1 MPITKV
7 TVLQKATLSWSKEN
21 TLSAI
26 PNGLNLAAPKIMAN
40 AKELTK
46 ISLLLDFIMEHPKD
60 VETGEQLQ
68 NIINV
73 FFGTVKTHIT
83 RHEYTKKRRTF
94 TVGMLTITQEDI

>member
-1 MPITKV
+1 MWVRPSTRFCALKSPVSLPGGI
-7 TVLQKATLSWSKEN
+7 
-21 TLSAI
+21 
-26 PNGLNLAAPKIMAN
+26 GLAAPKIMAN

-73 FFGTVKTHIT
+73 FFGSKDYTIT

>member
-21 TLSAI
+21 TMSAI
-26 PNGLNLAAPKIMAN
+26 PNGLALAAPNIMSN

-46 ISLLLDFIMEHPKD
+46 ISLLLDFIDQHPTD
-60 VETGEQLQ
+60 VETAEHLESMLV
-68 NIINV
+68 V
-73 FFGTVKTHIT
+73 FFGTKQTIT

-94 TVGMLTITQEDI
+94 TVGILTITQEDI

>member
-21 TLSAI
+21 TLSAL
-26 PNGLNLAAPKIMAN
+26 PNGIGLAAANIMQK

-46 ISLLLDFIMEHPKD
+46 ISLLIDFINDHPKD
-60 VETGEQLQ
+60 VETADQLQ
-68 NIINV
+68 GIINV
-73 FFGTVKTHIT
+73 FFGTVKQTIT